1 MRDSMK
7 MTVKY
12 QFAYILLIRLV
23 SAGIA
28 FLFGAF
34 IFYYLMFTDVAK
46 QILSVALM
54 GVEFAMLYVAAKKFA
69 NRDAKTVTPL
79 NYSLLKGVMFGVA
92 IAAINI
98 ILILIYTIVWR
109 NFSGEYGV
117 TGAVPIAYNA
127 CFYIWTFAYNGLIA
141 DFTAGQFG
149 YIASAAAVIVPIA
162 ATTVGYIAGGK
173 NFDLTERLDSFIY
186 EKDEDNAGEE

>member
-28 FLFGAF
+28 FIFGAF
-34 IFYYLMFTDVAK
+34 IYYYLLFVDVAK

-54 GVEFAMLYVAAKKFA
+54 GVEFAMLYIAAKKFA
-69 NRDAKTVTPL
+69 NRDAKKVTPL
-79 NYSLLKGVMFGVA
+79 NYSLIKGVMFGA
-92 IAAINI
+92 MIAAINI
-98 ILILIYTIVWR
+98 ILILIYTAVWR

-117 TGAVPIAYNA
+117 VGFVPIAYNA
-127 CFYIWTFAYNGLIA
+127 CFYVWTFAYNGLIA
-141 DFTAGQFG
+141 NFTAGEFG
-149 YIASAAAVIVPIA
+149 YIAAAAAVIVPIA
-162 ATTVGYIAGGK
+162 ATTAGYIAGGR
-173 NFDLTERLDSFIY
+173 NFDLAEHLDSFIY
-186 EKDEDNAGEE
+186 EKDDDDAKID